1 MFNLGLLKDRGQVMT
16 LPNRTSALKF
26 APFHLH
32 QSYSKFM
39 LDRRHT

>member
-16 LPNRTSALKF
+16 LPNRTSAQKF
-26 APFHLH
+26 APFRL
-32 QSYSKFM
+32 QQTDSKFM